1 MKQRGNLPGEGRKQT
16 KDEVETRK
24 EHGGRQIKTKYDT
37 YVRKCHHELII
48 LYVTF
53 KKIILESIEK
63 IIVGLKI
70 FLRKYKI
77 RVKREF

>member
-1 MKQRGNLPGEGRKQT
+1 MKQQGNLSGEEREQT

-37 YVRKCHHELII
+37 YVRKCHHKLII

-53 KKIILESIEK
+53 KK
-63 IIVGLKI
+63 
-70 FLRKYKI
+70 
-77 RVKREF
+77 